1 MSNINQNS
9 RLFDDGDATTY
20 AGMDFNQG
28 FKNLK
33 SNLGDFAD
41 EVKAIGSFIT
51 QDTPAEKAAFI
62 ENNYQ
67 TFTLDQLN
75 EAVDQMNSGI
85 LQYNY
90 RKDDIL
96 RNLQARIANLTSS
109 EIVPGAKT
117 STNASGNSSPDSIV
131 SPTNASTASDFAPII
146 TDSTQYDLSTDKQKK
161 KYEEASNT
169 PDVDEQAFSEFM
181 SGKFKGNQGTRDART
196 ELELKTSFNQLR
208 NDEAERSF
216 DFLKSQEGKM
226 TDEEKRNRVATLTE
240 ELKESIGYDE
250 KLDKNMLLF
259 KFGVDLL
266 NARSNKTK
274 PLPKFLDAVAQALAP
289 TSQYI
294 MQQKAQKQ
302 NDLKEIGLTAFSLVK
317 EEDDAAQRRF
327 EEDPRFASAVM
338 AIDYD
343 DAGNRSGQ
351 TSFFKPIMTPAE
363 ATFYSNFKYPETIG
377 GQPVPKELV
386 GKQMFTI
393 TQTPGATDQ
402 IYTSGLVGKD
412 LKAASKHFETLR
424 FLKQGLENTQ
434 LVLGIGNKYA
444 QQGKSVYGP
453 SYNVRIFS
461 KTLSEILDESSNT
474 FAEFFGQGDKAKAIK
489 EKIAGKSNLDQ
500 QQIILKELGV
510 DMDYNQLVSVA
521 NDQKNAIIDEIYQSG
536 LSNEEKE
543 AEAAKVAQ
551 YYGQFQQ
558 DLRGDPDLDI
568 IKILETTQTFAFARY
583 LQGSNRL
590 LKDVIAQA
598 NSIVRLGGFTN
609 SNEKTMNRYK
619 QFLDYF
625 AREYNEELQFV
636 LNAEE
641 YEQHKIRISS
651 DGLSFEGGWNPLTTD
666 TGSPN
671 SSAQTSNY
679 FTNQKIDKLD
689 GLVDP
694 ELLEQLRN

>member
-1 MSNINQNS
+1 MADVNQNS
-9 RLFDDGDATTY
+9 DLFNFDFSEAIPNLQKNLGEFGEDVKSIGGFLKAVN
-20 AGMDFNQG
+20 DFN
-28 FKNLK
+28 
-33 SNLGDFAD
+33 
-41 EVKAIGSFIT
+41 
-51 QDTPAEKAAFI
+51 PAERANYI
-62 ENNYQ
+62 NDNYQ
-67 TFTLDQLN
+67 TFDLNQLN
-75 EAVDQMNSGI
+75 EAVKEMNSGV
-85 LQYNY
+85 LQYNANH
-90 RKDDIL
+90 DEIV
-96 RNLQARIANLTSS
+96 RNLQARIANLTSNN
-109 EIVPGAKT
+109 IVPGANT
-117 STNASGNSSPDSIV
+117 SNDTVSNNTPDSIV
-131 SPTNASTASDFAPII
+131 SPTLASTASQFGPII
-146 TDSTQYDLSTDKQKK
+146 TDSTKYDLSTEKQKK

-169 PDVDEQAFSEFM
+169 PDVDEEAFNEFI
-181 SGKFKGNQGTRDART
+181 SGKFKGNEGTKDVRT
-196 ELELKTSFNQLR
+196 EVQLKSAFNQLR

-216 DFLKSQEGKM
+216 QFLKSQEGKM
-226 TDEEKRNRVATLTE
+226 TDEEKKNRVASLTE

-289 TSQYI
+289 TSEYI

-377 GQPVPKELV
+377 GQPVPAELV

-412 LKAASKHFETLR
+412 LKALGKHAETLR
-424 FLKQGLENTQ
+424 FLKQGLDNTQ
-434 LVLGIGNKYA
+434 LVLGIGDKYA

-461 KTLSEILDESSNT
+461 KTLSEILDEGSNT

-500 QQIILKELGV
+500 QQIILNELGV

-568 IKILETTQTFAFARY
+568 VKILETTQTFAFARY

-590 LKDVIAQA
+590 LKDVIQQA

-625 AREYNEELQFV
+625 SREYNEELQYV
-636 LNAEE
+636 LNGEE
-641 YEQHKIRISS
+641 YEQHKIRIAP
-651 DGLSFEGGWNPLTTD
+651 DGLSFTGGWNPLTTD
-666 TGSPN
+666 TGSPT
-671 SSAQTSNY
+671 SSSQTSNY
-679 FTNQKIDKLD
+679 FNNQKIDRLE
-689 GLVDP
+689 GLVPP
-694 ELLEQLRN
+694 ELLDQLR

>member
-1 MSNINQNS
+1 MADVNKNS
-9 RLFDDGDATTY
+9 DLFQF
-20 AGMDFNQG
+20 DFSEAIPNLQKNFSEFGEDVKSIGG
-28 FKNLK
+28 FLK
-33 SNLGDFAD
+33 AVNEFN
-41 EVKAIGSFIT
+41 
-51 QDTPAEKAAFI
+51 PAEKANYI
-62 ENNYQ
+62 NDNYQ
-67 TFTLDQLN
+67 TFDLNQLN
-75 EAVDQMNSGI
+75 EAVKEMNSGI
-85 LQYNY
+85 LQYNANH
-90 RKDDIL
+90 DEIV
-96 RNLQARIANLTSS
+96 RNLQGRIANLTSNN
-109 EIVPGAKT
+109 IVPGANT
-117 STNASGNSSPDSIV
+117 SNDTVSNNTPDSIV
-131 SPTNASTASDFAPII
+131 SPTLASTASQFGPII
-146 TDSTQYDLSTDKQKK
+146 TDSTKYDLSTEKQKK
-161 KYEEASNT
+161 KYEEVSNT
-169 PDVDEQAFSEFM
+169 PDVDEEAFNEFM
-181 SGKFKGNQGTRDART
+181 SGKFKGNQGTKNVRT
-196 ELELKTSFNQLR
+196 ELELKNSFNQLR

-216 DFLKSQEGKM
+216 EFLKGQEGKM
-226 TDEEKRNRVATLTE
+226 TDEEKKNRVASLTE

-266 NARSNKTK
+266 NAKSNRTK

-343 DAGNRSGQ
+343 DDGVRSGK

-377 GQPVPKELV
+377 GEPVPAELV

-424 FLKQGLENTQ
+424 FLKQGLDNTQ
-434 LVLGIGNKYA
+434 LVLNIGDKYE
-444 QQGKSVYGP
+444 QQGQAVYGP

-461 KTLSEILDESSNT
+461 KTLSEILDEGSNT
-474 FAEFFGQGDKAKAIK
+474 FAQFFGQGERAKALK
-489 EKIAGKSNLDQ
+489 EKIAGKDNLSQ
-500 QQIILKELGV
+500 QQIILNELGV
-510 DMDYNQLVSVA
+510 DADINTLIARA
-521 NDQKNAIIDEIYQSG
+521 NEAKNGVIDDIDNSG
-536 LSNEEKE
+536 MSPDEKA
-543 AEAAKVAQ
+543 AEKAKVAQ
-551 YYGQFQQ
+551 FYGQFQQ

-590 LKDVIAQA
+590 LKDVIQQA

-625 AREYNEELQFV
+625 AREYNEELQYV
-636 LNAEE
+636 LNREE
-641 YEQHKIRISS
+641 YELHKIKISG
-651 DGLSFEGGWNPLTTD
+651 DGLSFEGGWNPHQTD
-666 TGSPN
+666 TGSPT
-671 SSAQTSNY
+671 SSSQASGYYN
-679 FTNQKIDKLD
+679 NQKIDRLE
-689 GLVDP
+689 GLVPP
-694 ELLEQLRN
+694 ELLNQLRN

>member
-1 MSNINQNS
+1 MADVNQNS
-9 RLFDDGDATTY
+9 DLFNF
-20 AGMDFNQG
+20 DFSEAIPNLQ
-28 FKNLK
+28 KNLGEFGEDVK
-33 SNLGDFAD
+33 SIGGFL
-41 EVKAIGSFIT
+41 KAVNEFN
-51 QDTPAEKAAFI
+51 PAEKANYI
-62 ENNYQ
+62 NDNYQ
-67 TFTLDQLN
+67 TFDINQLN
-75 EAVDQMNSGI
+75 EAVKEMNSGV
-85 LQYNY
+85 LQYNANH
-90 RKDDIL
+90 DEIV
-96 RNLQARIANLTSS
+96 RNLQARIANLTSNN
-109 EIVPGAKT
+109 IVPGANT
-117 STNASGNSSPDSIV
+117 SNDTVSNNTPDSIV
-131 SPTNASTASDFAPII
+131 SPTLASTASQFGPII
-146 TDSTQYDLSTDKQKK
+146 TDSTKYDLSTEKQKK

-169 PDVDEQAFSEFM
+169 PDVDEEAFNEFI
-181 SGKFKGNQGTRDART
+181 SGKFKGNEGTKDVRT
-196 ELELKTSFNQLR
+196 EVQLKSAFNQLR

-216 DFLKSQEGKM
+216 QFLKSQEGKM
-226 TDEEKRNRVATLTE
+226 TDEEKKNRVASLTE

-289 TSQYI
+289 TSEYI

-377 GQPVPKELV
+377 GQPVPAELV

-412 LKAASKHFETLR
+412 LKALGKHAETLR
-424 FLKQGLENTQ
+424 FLKQGLDNTQ
-434 LVLGIGNKYA
+434 LVLGIGDKYA

-461 KTLSEILDESSNT
+461 KTLSEILDEGSNT

-500 QQIILKELGV
+500 QQIILNELGV

-568 IKILETTQTFAFARY
+568 VKILETTQTFAFARY

-590 LKDVIAQA
+590 LKDVIQQA

-625 AREYNEELQFV
+625 SREYNEELQYV
-636 LNAEE
+636 LNGEE
-641 YEQHKIRISS
+641 YEQHKIRIAP
-651 DGLSFEGGWNPLTTD
+651 DGLSFTGGWNPLTTD
-666 TGSPN
+666 TGSPT
-671 SSAQTSNY
+671 SSSQTSNY
-679 FTNQKIDKLD
+679 FNNQKIDKLE
-689 GLVDP
+689 GLVPP
-694 ELLEQLRN
+694 ELLDQLR

>member
-1 MSNINQNS
+1 MAEVNQNS
-9 RLFDDGDATTY
+9 DLFNF
-20 AGMDFNQG
+20 DFSEAIPNLQ
-28 FKNLK
+28 KNLGEFGEDVK
-33 SNLGDFAD
+33 SIGGFL
-41 EVKAIGSFIT
+41 KAVNEFN
-51 QDTPAEKAAFI
+51 PAEKANYI
-62 ENNYQ
+62 NDNYQ
-67 TFTLDQLN
+67 TFDVNQLN
-75 EAVDQMNSGI
+75 EALKEMNSGI
-85 LQYNY
+85 LQYNANH
-90 RKDDIL
+90 DEIV
-96 RNLQARIANLTSS
+96 RNLQGRIANLTSNN
-109 EIVPGAKT
+109 IVPGANT
-117 STNASGNSSPDSIV
+117 SNDTVSNNTPDSIV
-131 SPTNASTASDFAPII
+131 SPTLASTASQFGPII
-146 TDSTQYDLSTDKQKK
+146 TDSTKYDLSTEKQKR
-161 KYEEASNT
+161 KYEEIANT
-169 PDVDEQAFSEFM
+169 PDVDEEAFNEFM

-196 ELELKTSFNQLR
+196 ELELKNSFNQLR

-216 DFLKSQEGKM
+216 QFLKGQEGKM
-226 TDEEKRNRVATLTE
+226 TDEEKKNRVASLTE

-266 NARSNKTK
+266 NARSNRTK

-302 NDLKEIGLTAFSLVK
+302 SDLKEIGLTAFSLVK

-343 DAGNRSGQ
+343 DEGNRSGQ

-377 GQPVPKELV
+377 GQPVPAELV

-424 FLKQGLENTQ
+424 FLKQGLDNTQ
-434 LVLGIGNKYA
+434 LVLNIGDKYE
-444 QQGKSVYGP
+444 QQGQAVYGP

-461 KTLSEILDESSNT
+461 KTLSEILDEGSNT
-474 FAEFFGQGDKAKAIK
+474 FAQFFGQGERAKAIK
-489 EKIAGKSNLDQ
+489 EKIAGKDNLSQ
-500 QQIILKELGV
+500 QQIILNELGV
-510 DMDYNQLVSVA
+510 DADINTLIAKA
-521 NDQKNAIIDEIYQSG
+521 NEAKNGVIDDIDNSG
-536 LSNEEKE
+536 MSPDEKA
-543 AEAAKVAQ
+543 AEKAKVAQ
-551 YYGQFQQ
+551 FYGQFQQ

-590 LKDVIAQA
+590 LKDVIQQA

-625 AREYNEELQFV
+625 AREYNEELQYV
-636 LNAEE
+636 LNREE
-641 YEQHKIRISS
+641 YEQHKIKIAD
-651 DGLSFEGGWNPLTTD
+651 DGLSFEGGWNPHQTD
-666 TGSPN
+666 TGSPT
-671 SSAQTSNY
+671 SSSQASSYYN
-679 FTNQKIDKLD
+679 NQKIDRLE
-689 GLVDP
+689 GLVPP
-694 ELLEQLRN
+694 ELLNQLRN

>member
-1 MSNINQNS
+1 MADVNQNS
-9 RLFDDGDATTY
+9 DLFNFDFSEAIPNLKKNLGEFGEDVKSIGGFLKAVN
-20 AGMDFNQG
+20 DFN
-28 FKNLK
+28 
-33 SNLGDFAD
+33 
-41 EVKAIGSFIT
+41 
-51 QDTPAEKAAFI
+51 PAERANYI
-62 ENNYQ
+62 NDNYQ
-67 TFTLDQLN
+67 TFDINQLN
-75 EAVDQMNSGI
+75 EAVKEMNSGV
-85 LQYNY
+85 LQYNANH
-90 RKDDIL
+90 DEIV
-96 RNLQARIANLTSS
+96 RNLQARIANLTSNN
-109 EIVPGAKT
+109 IVPGANT
-117 STNASGNSSPDSIV
+117 SNDTVSNNTPDSIV
-131 SPTNASTASDFAPII
+131 SPTLASTASQFGPII
-146 TDSTQYDLSTDKQKK
+146 TDSTKYDLSTEKQKK

-169 PDVDEQAFSEFM
+169 PDVDEEAFNEFI
-181 SGKFKGNQGTRDART
+181 SGKFKGNEGTKDVRT
-196 ELELKTSFNQLR
+196 EVQLKSAFNQLR

-216 DFLKSQEGKM
+216 QFLKSQEGKM
-226 TDEEKRNRVATLTE
+226 TDEEKKNRVASLTE

-289 TSQYI
+289 TSEYI

-377 GQPVPKELV
+377 GQPVPAELV

-412 LKAASKHFETLR
+412 LKALGKHAETLR
-424 FLKQGLENTQ
+424 FLKQGLDNTQ
-434 LVLGIGNKYA
+434 LVLGIGDKYA

-461 KTLSEILDESSNT
+461 KTLSEILDEGSNT

-500 QQIILKELGV
+500 QQIILNELGV

-568 IKILETTQTFAFARY
+568 VKILETTQTFAFARY

-590 LKDVIAQA
+590 LKDVIQQA

-625 AREYNEELQFV
+625 SREYNEELQYV
-636 LNAEE
+636 LNGEE
-641 YEQHKIRISS
+641 YEQHKIRIAP
-651 DGLSFEGGWNPLTTD
+651 DGLSFTGGWNPLTTD
-666 TGSPN
+666 TGSPT
-671 SSAQTSNY
+671 SSSQTSNY
-679 FTNQKIDKLD
+679 FNNQKIDKLE
-689 GLVDP
+689 GLVPP
-694 ELLEQLRN
+694 ELLDQLR

>member
-1 MSNINQNS
+1 MADVNKNS
-9 RLFDDGDATTY
+9 DLFQL
-20 AGMDFNQG
+20 DFSEAIPNLQKSFSEFGEDVQSVGG
-28 FKNLK
+28 FLK
-33 SNLGDFAD
+33 SLNEFN
-41 EVKAIGSFIT
+41 
-51 QDTPAEKAAFI
+51 PREKANYI
-62 ENNYQ
+62 NDNYQ
-67 TFTLDQLN
+67 TFDLNQLN
-75 EAVDQMNSGI
+75 EAVKEMNSGI
-85 LQYNY
+85 LQYNFNH
-90 RKDDIL
+90 DEIV
-96 RNLQARIANLTSS
+96 RNLQARIANLTSNN
-109 EIVPGAKT
+109 IVPGANT
-117 STNASGNSSPDSIV
+117 SNDTVSNNSPDSIV
-131 SPTNASTASDFAPII
+131 SPTLASTANQFAPII
-146 TDSTQYDLSTDKQKK
+146 TDSTQYDLSTDKQQK
-161 KYEEASNT
+161 KYEEVSNT
-169 PDVDEQAFSEFM
+169 PDVDEKAFNEFI
-181 SGKFKGNQGTRDART
+181 SGKFKGNEGTKNVRT
-196 ELELKTSFNQLR
+196 EVQLKSAFNQLR

-216 DFLKSQEGKM
+216 EFLKGQEGKM
-226 TDEEKRNRVATLTE
+226 TDEEKKNRVASLTE

-266 NARSNKTK
+266 NARSNRTK

-317 EEDDAAQRRF
+317 EEDDAAQKRF

-377 GQPVPKELV
+377 GQSVPAELV
-386 GKQMFTI
+386 GKLMFTI

-412 LKAASKHFETLR
+412 LKALGKHAETLR
-424 FLKQGLENTQ
+424 FLKQGLDNTQ
-434 LVLGIGNKYA
+434 LVLGIGDKYE

-461 KTLSEILDESSNT
+461 KTFSEILDEGSNT

-500 QQIILKELGV
+500 QQIILNELGV

-521 NDQKNAIIDEIYQSG
+521 NDQKNAIIQEIYQSG

-543 AEAAKVAQ
+543 SEASKVAQ

-558 DLRGDPDLDI
+558 DLKGDPDLDI

-590 LKDVIAQA
+590 LKDVIQQA

-625 AREYNEELQFV
+625 TREYNEELQYV
-636 LNAEE
+636 LDGQE
-641 YEQHKIRISS
+641 YEQHRIRIAP
-651 DGLSFEGGWNPLTTD
+651 DGLSFTGGWNPLKTD
-666 TGSPN
+666 TGSAS

-679 FTNQKIDKLD
+679 FNNQKIDKLD
-689 GLVDP
+689 GFVDP

>member
-1 MSNINQNS
+1 MADVNQNS
-9 RLFDDGDATTY
+9 DLFNFDFSEAIPNLQKNLGEFGEDVKSIGGFLKAVN
-20 AGMDFNQG
+20 DFN
-28 FKNLK
+28 
-33 SNLGDFAD
+33 
-41 EVKAIGSFIT
+41 
-51 QDTPAEKAAFI
+51 PAERANYI
-62 ENNYQ
+62 NDNYQ
-67 TFTLDQLN
+67 TFDINQLN
-75 EAVDQMNSGI
+75 EAVKEMNSGV
-85 LQYNY
+85 LQYNANH
-90 RKDDIL
+90 DEIV
-96 RNLQARIANLTSS
+96 RNLQARIANLTSNN
-109 EIVPGAKT
+109 IVPGANT
-117 STNASGNSSPDSIV
+117 SNDTVSNNTPDSIV
-131 SPTNASTASDFAPII
+131 SPTLASTASQFGPII
-146 TDSTQYDLSTDKQKK
+146 TDSTKYDLSTEKQKK

-169 PDVDEQAFSEFM
+169 PDVDEEAFNEFI
-181 SGKFKGNQGTRDART
+181 SGKFKGNEGTKDVRT
-196 ELELKTSFNQLR
+196 EVQLKSAFNQLR

-216 DFLKSQEGKM
+216 QFLKSQEGKM
-226 TDEEKRNRVATLTE
+226 TDEEKKNRVASLTE

-289 TSQYI
+289 TSEYI

-377 GQPVPKELV
+377 GQPVPAELV

-412 LKAASKHFETLR
+412 LKALGKHAETLR
-424 FLKQGLENTQ
+424 FLKQGLDNTQ
-434 LVLGIGNKYA
+434 LVLGIGDKYA

-461 KTLSEILDESSNT
+461 KTLSEILDEGSNT

-500 QQIILKELGV
+500 QQIILNELGV

-568 IKILETTQTFAFARY
+568 VKILETTQTFAFARY

-590 LKDVIAQA
+590 LKDVIQQA

-625 AREYNEELQFV
+625 SREYNEELQYV
-636 LNAEE
+636 LNGEE
-641 YEQHKIRISS
+641 YEQHKIRIAP
-651 DGLSFEGGWNPLTTD
+651 DGLSFTGGWNPLTTD
-666 TGSPN
+666 TGSPT
-671 SSAQTSNY
+671 SSSQTSNY
-679 FTNQKIDKLD
+679 FNNQKIDRLE
-689 GLVDP
+689 GLVPP
-694 ELLEQLRN
+694 ELLDQLR

>member
-1 MSNINQNS
+1 MADVNQNS
-9 RLFDDGDATTY
+9 DLFNFDFSEAIPNLQKNLGEFGEDVKSIGGFLKAVN
-20 AGMDFNQG
+20 DFN
-28 FKNLK
+28 
-33 SNLGDFAD
+33 
-41 EVKAIGSFIT
+41 
-51 QDTPAEKAAFI
+51 PAERANYI
-62 ENNYQ
+62 NDNYQ
-67 TFTLDQLN
+67 TFDLNQLN
-75 EAVDQMNSGI
+75 EAVKEMNSGV
-85 LQYNY
+85 LQINSNHDEIV
-90 RKDDIL
+90 RK
-96 RNLQARIANLTSS
+96 LQARIANLTSNN
-109 EIVPGAKT
+109 IVPGANT
-117 STNASGNSSPDSIV
+117 SNDTVSNNTPDSIV
-131 SPTNASTASDFAPII
+131 SPTLASTASQFGPII
-146 TDSTQYDLSTDKQKK
+146 TDSTKYDLSTEKQKK

-169 PDVDEQAFSEFM
+169 PDVDEEAFNEFI
-181 SGKFKGNQGTRDART
+181 SGKFKGNEGTKDVRT
-196 ELELKTSFNQLR
+196 ELELKNSFNQLR

-216 DFLKSQEGKM
+216 QFLKSQEGKM
-226 TDEEKRNRVATLTE
+226 TDEEKKNRVASLTE

-289 TSQYI
+289 TSEYI

-377 GQPVPKELV
+377 GQPVPAELV

-412 LKAASKHFETLR
+412 LKALGKHAETLR
-424 FLKQGLENTQ
+424 FLKQGLDNTQ
-434 LVLGIGNKYA
+434 LVLGIGDKYA

-461 KTLSEILDESSNT
+461 KTLSEILDEGSNT
-474 FAEFFGQGDKAKAIK
+474 FAQFFGQGERAKAIK
-489 EKIAGKSNLDQ
+489 EKIAGKDNLSQ
-500 QQIILKELGV
+500 QQIILNELGV
-510 DMDYNQLVSVA
+510 DADINTLIARA
-521 NDQKNAIIDEIYQSG
+521 NEAKNGVIDDIDNSG
-536 LSNEEKE
+536 MSPDEKA
-543 AEAAKVAQ
+543 AEKAKVAQ
-551 YYGQFQQ
+551 FYGQFQQ

-590 LKDVIAQA
+590 LKDVIQQA

-625 AREYNEELQFV
+625 AREYNEELQYV
-636 LNAEE
+636 LNREE
-641 YEQHKIRISS
+641 YEQHKIRIAG
-651 DGLSFEGGWNPLTTD
+651 DGLSFEGGWNPHQTD
-666 TGSPN
+666 TGSPT
-671 SSAQTSNY
+671 SSSQASSYYN
-679 FTNQKIDKLD
+679 NQKIDRLE
-689 GLVDP
+689 GLVPP
-694 ELLEQLRN
+694 ELLNQLRN

>member
-1 MSNINQNS
+1 MADVNKNS
-9 RLFDDGDATTY
+9 DLFQL
-20 AGMDFNQG
+20 DFSEAIPNLQKSFSEFGEDVQSVGG
-28 FKNLK
+28 FLK
-33 SNLGDFAD
+33 SLNEFN
-41 EVKAIGSFIT
+41 
-51 QDTPAEKAAFI
+51 PREKANYI
-62 ENNYQ
+62 NDNYQ
-67 TFTLDQLN
+67 TFDLNQLN
-75 EAVDQMNSGI
+75 EAVKEMNSGI
-85 LQYNY
+85 LQYNFNH
-90 RKDDIL
+90 DEIV
-96 RNLQARIANLTSS
+96 RNLQARIANLTSNN
-109 EIVPGAKT
+109 IVPGANT
-117 STNASGNSSPDSIV
+117 SNDTVSNNTPDSVV
-131 SPTNASTASDFAPII
+131 SPTLASTASQFAPII
-146 TDSTQYDLSTDKQKK
+146 TDSTQYDLSTEKQKK
-161 KYEEASNT
+161 KYEEVSNT
-169 PDVDEQAFSEFM
+169 PDVDEEAFNEFI
-181 SGKFKGNQGTRDART
+181 SGKFKGNQGTKDVRT
-196 ELELKTSFNQLR
+196 EVQLKSAFNQLR

-216 DFLKSQEGKM
+216 EFLKGQEGKM
-226 TDEEKRNRVATLTE
+226 TDEEKKNRVASLTE

-266 NARSNKTK
+266 NARSNRTK

-317 EEDDAAQRRF
+317 EEDDAAQKRF

-363 ATFYSNFKYPETIG
+363 ATFFSNFKYPETIG
-377 GQPVPKELV
+377 GQSVPAELV

-412 LKAASKHFETLR
+412 LKALQKHTETLR
-424 FLKQGLENTQ
+424 FLKQGLDNTS
-434 LVLGIGNKYA
+434 LVLGIGDKYE

-461 KTLSEILDESSNT
+461 KTFSEILDEGSNT

-500 QQIILKELGV
+500 QQIILNELGV

-521 NDQKNAIIDEIYQSG
+521 NDQKNAIIQEIYQSG

-543 AEAAKVAQ
+543 SEASKVAQ

-558 DLRGDPDLDI
+558 DLKGDPDLDI

-590 LKDVIAQA
+590 LKDVIQQA

-625 AREYNEELQFV
+625 TREYNEELQYV
-636 LNAEE
+636 LDGQE
-641 YEQHKIRISS
+641 YEQHRIRIAP
-651 DGLSFEGGWNPLTTD
+651 DGLSFTGGWNPLKTD
-666 TGSPN
+666 TGSAS

-679 FTNQKIDKLD
+679 FNNQKIDKLD
-689 GLVDP
+689 GFVDP

>member
-1 MSNINQNS
+1 MADVNQNS
-9 RLFDDGDATTY
+9 DLFNFDFSEAIPNLQKNLGEFGEDVKSIGGFLKAVN
-20 AGMDFNQG
+20 DFN
-28 FKNLK
+28 
-33 SNLGDFAD
+33 
-41 EVKAIGSFIT
+41 
-51 QDTPAEKAAFI
+51 PAERANYI
-62 ENNYQ
+62 NDNYQ
-67 TFTLDQLN
+67 TFDINQLN
-75 EAVDQMNSGI
+75 EAVKEMNSGV
-85 LQYNY
+85 LQYNANH
-90 RKDDIL
+90 DEIV
-96 RNLQARIANLTSS
+96 RNLQARIANLTSNN
-109 EIVPGAKT
+109 IVPGANT
-117 STNASGNSSPDSIV
+117 SSDTVSNNTPDSIV
-131 SPTNASTASDFAPII
+131 SPTLASTASQFGPII
-146 TDSTQYDLSTDKQKK
+146 TDSTKYDLSTEKQKK

-169 PDVDEQAFSEFM
+169 PDVDEEAFNEFI
-181 SGKFKGNQGTRDART
+181 SGKFKGNEGTKDVRT
-196 ELELKTSFNQLR
+196 EVQLKSAFNQLR

-216 DFLKSQEGKM
+216 QFLKSQEGKM
-226 TDEEKRNRVATLTE
+226 TDEEKKNRVASLTE

-289 TSQYI
+289 TSEYI

-377 GQPVPKELV
+377 GQPVPAELV

-412 LKAASKHFETLR
+412 LKALGKHAETLR
-424 FLKQGLENTQ
+424 FLKQGLDNTQ
-434 LVLGIGNKYA
+434 LVLGIGDKYA

-461 KTLSEILDESSNT
+461 KTLSEILDEGSNT

-500 QQIILKELGV
+500 QQIILNELGV

-568 IKILETTQTFAFARY
+568 VKILETTQTFAFARY

-590 LKDVIAQA
+590 LKDVIQQA

-625 AREYNEELQFV
+625 SREYNEELQYV
-636 LNAEE
+636 LNGEE
-641 YEQHKIRISS
+641 YEQHKIRIAP
-651 DGLSFEGGWNPLTTD
+651 DGLSFTGGWNPLTTD
-666 TGSPN
+666 TGSPT
-671 SSAQTSNY
+671 SSSQTSNY
-679 FTNQKIDKLD
+679 FNNQKIDRLE
-689 GLVDP
+689 GLVPP
-694 ELLEQLRN
+694 ELLDQLR

>member
-1 MSNINQNS
+1 MAEVNQNS
-9 RLFDDGDATTY
+9 DLFNF
-20 AGMDFNQG
+20 DFSEAIPNLQ
-28 FKNLK
+28 KNLGEFGEDVK
-33 SNLGDFAD
+33 SIGGFL
-41 EVKAIGSFIT
+41 KAVNEFN
-51 QDTPAEKAAFI
+51 PAEKANYI
-62 ENNYQ
+62 NDNYQ
-67 TFTLDQLN
+67 TFDLNQLN
-75 EAVDQMNSGI
+75 EAVKEMNSGV
-85 LQYNY
+85 LQYNANH
-90 RKDDIL
+90 DEIV
-96 RNLQARIANLTSS
+96 RNLQGRIANLTSNN
-109 EIVPGAKT
+109 IVPGANT
-117 STNASGNSSPDSIV
+117 SNDTVSNNTPDSVV
-131 SPTNASTASDFAPII
+131 SPTLASTANQFAPII
-146 TDSTQYDLSTDKQKK
+146 TDSTQYDLSTEKQKK

-169 PDVDEQAFSEFM
+169 PDVDEEAFNEFI
-181 SGKFKGNQGTRDART
+181 SGKFKGNEGTKDVRT
-196 ELELKTSFNQLR
+196 EVQLKSAFNQLR

-216 DFLKSQEGKM
+216 QFLKSQEGKM
-226 TDEEKRNRVATLTE
+226 TDEEKKNRVASLTE

-289 TSQYI
+289 TSEYI

-377 GQPVPKELV
+377 GQPVPAELV

-412 LKAASKHFETLR
+412 LKALGKHAETLR
-424 FLKQGLENTQ
+424 FLKQGLDNTQ
-434 LVLGIGNKYA
+434 LVLGIGDKYA

-461 KTLSEILDESSNT
+461 KTLSEILDEGSNT

-500 QQIILKELGV
+500 QQIILNELGV

-590 LKDVIAQA
+590 LKDVIQQA

-625 AREYNEELQFV
+625 SREYNEELQYV
-636 LNAEE
+636 LNGEE
-641 YEQHKIRISS
+641 YERHKIRLV
-651 DGLSFEGGWNPLTTD
+651 DGGLRFEGGWNPLTTD
-666 TGSPN
+666 TGSPT
-671 SSAQTSNY
+671 SSSQTSNY
-679 FTNQKIDKLD
+679 FNNQKIDKLE
-689 GLVDP
+689 GLVPP
-694 ELLEQLRN
+694 ELLDQLR

>member
-1 MSNINQNS
+1 MNDVNQNS
-9 RLFDDGDATTY
+9 DLFNFDFSN
-20 AGMDFNQG
+20 AGSTFS
-28 FKNLK
+28 KNLNEFTDNV
-33 SNLGDFAD
+33 S
-41 EVKAIGSFIT
+41 AIGSFLT
-51 QDTPAEKAAFI
+51 QDTPAEKADFI
-62 ENNYQ
+62 KNNYQ
-67 TFTLDQLN
+67 PFTLDQLN
-75 EAVDQMNSGI
+75 DAVKQMNTGVLSFNANHDEI
-85 LQYNY
+85 V
-90 RKDDIL
+90 
-96 RNLQARIANLTSS
+96 RNLQGRIANLTSNN
-109 EIVPGAKT
+109 IVPGANISNDT
-117 STNASGNSSPDSIV
+117 VSNNSPDSIV
-131 SPTNASTASDFAPII
+131 NPTLASTASQFAPII
-146 TDSTQYDLSTDKQKK
+146 TDSTQYDLSTDKQKN

-169 PDVDEQAFSEFM
+169 PDVDEKAFNEFI
-181 SGKFKGNQGTRDART
+181 SGKFKGNEGTQGART
-196 ELELKTSFNQLR
+196 EVQLKSAFNQLR

-216 DFLKSQEGKM
+216 EFLKGQEGKM
-226 TDEEKRNRVATLTE
+226 TDEEKKNRVASLTE

-266 NARSNKTK
+266 NARSNRTK

-294 MQQKAQKQ
+294 MEQKAQKQ

-317 EEDDAAQRRF
+317 EEDDAAQKRF

-377 GQPVPKELV
+377 GQPVPAELV

-412 LKAASKHFETLR
+412 LKALQKHTETLR
-424 FLKQGLENTQ
+424 FLKQGLDNTS
-434 LVLGIGNKYA
+434 LVLGIGDKYE

-461 KTLSEILDESSNT
+461 KTLSEILDEGSNT

-500 QQIILKELGV
+500 QQIILNELGV

-521 NDQKNAIIDEIYQSG
+521 NDQKNAIIQEIYSSG

-543 AEAAKVAQ
+543 SEASKVAQ

-558 DLRGDPDLDI
+558 DLKGDPDLDI

-590 LKDVIAQA
+590 LKDVIQQA

-625 AREYNEELQFV
+625 TREYNEELQYV
-636 LNAEE
+636 LDGQE
-641 YEQHKIRISS
+641 YEQHKIRIAP
-651 DGLSFEGGWNPLTTD
+651 DGLSFTGGWNPLTTD
-666 TGSPN
+666 TGSAS

-679 FTNQKIDKLD
+679 FNNEKIDKLD
-689 GLVDP
+689 GFVDP

>member
-1 MSNINQNS
+1 MADVNQNS
-9 RLFDDGDATTY
+9 DLFNFDFSEAIPNLKKNLGEFGEDVKSIGGFLKAVN
-20 AGMDFNQG
+20 DFN
-28 FKNLK
+28 
-33 SNLGDFAD
+33 
-41 EVKAIGSFIT
+41 
-51 QDTPAEKAAFI
+51 PAERANYI
-62 ENNYQ
+62 NDNYQ
-67 TFTLDQLN
+67 TFDINQLN
-75 EAVDQMNSGI
+75 EAVKEMNSGV
-85 LQYNY
+85 LQYNANH
-90 RKDDIL
+90 DEIV
-96 RNLQARIANLTSS
+96 RNLQARIANLTSNN
-109 EIVPGAKT
+109 IVPGANT
-117 STNASGNSSPDSIV
+117 SSDTVSNNTPDSIV
-131 SPTNASTASDFAPII
+131 SPTLASTASQFGPII
-146 TDSTQYDLSTDKQKK
+146 TDSTKYDLSTEKQKK

-169 PDVDEQAFSEFM
+169 PDVDEEAFNEFI
-181 SGKFKGNQGTRDART
+181 SGKFKGNEGTKDVRT
-196 ELELKTSFNQLR
+196 EVQLKSAFNQLR

-216 DFLKSQEGKM
+216 QFLKSQEGKM
-226 TDEEKRNRVATLTE
+226 TDEEKKNRVASLTE

-289 TSQYI
+289 TSEYI

-377 GQPVPKELV
+377 GQPVPAELV

-412 LKAASKHFETLR
+412 LKALGKHAETLR
-424 FLKQGLENTQ
+424 FLKQGLDNTQ
-434 LVLGIGNKYA
+434 LVLGIGDKYA

-461 KTLSEILDESSNT
+461 KTLSEILDEGSNT

-500 QQIILKELGV
+500 QQIILNELGV

-568 IKILETTQTFAFARY
+568 VKILETTQTFAFARY

-590 LKDVIAQA
+590 LKDVIQQA

-625 AREYNEELQFV
+625 SREYNEELQYV
-636 LNAEE
+636 LNGEE
-641 YEQHKIRISS
+641 YEQHKIRIAP
-651 DGLSFEGGWNPLTTD
+651 DGLSFTGGWNPLTTD
-666 TGSPN
+666 TGSPT
-671 SSAQTSNY
+671 SSSQTSNY
-679 FTNQKIDKLD
+679 FNNQKIDRLE
-689 GLVDP
+689 GLVPP
-694 ELLEQLRN
+694 ELLDQLR

>member
-1 MSNINQNS
+1 MADVNQNS
-9 RLFDDGDATTY
+9 DLFNFDFSEAIPNLQKNLGEFGEDVKSIGGFLKAVN
-20 AGMDFNQG
+20 DFN
-28 FKNLK
+28 
-33 SNLGDFAD
+33 
-41 EVKAIGSFIT
+41 
-51 QDTPAEKAAFI
+51 PAERANYI
-62 ENNYQ
+62 NDNYQ
-67 TFTLDQLN
+67 TFDINQLN
-75 EAVDQMNSGI
+75 EAVKEMNSGV
-85 LQYNY
+85 LQYNANH
-90 RKDDIL
+90 DEIV
-96 RNLQARIANLTSS
+96 RNLQARIANLTSNN
-109 EIVPGAKT
+109 IVPGANT
-117 STNASGNSSPDSIV
+117 SNDTVSNNTPDSIV
-131 SPTNASTASDFAPII
+131 SPTLASTASQFGPII
-146 TDSTQYDLSTDKQKK
+146 TDSTKYDLSTEKQKK

-169 PDVDEQAFSEFM
+169 PDVDEEAFNEFI
-181 SGKFKGNQGTRDART
+181 SGKFKGNEGTKDVRT
-196 ELELKTSFNQLR
+196 EVQLKSAFNQLR

-216 DFLKSQEGKM
+216 QFLKSQEGKM
-226 TDEEKRNRVATLTE
+226 TDEEKKNRVASLTE

-289 TSQYI
+289 TSEYI

-377 GQPVPKELV
+377 GQPVPAELV

-412 LKAASKHFETLR
+412 LKALGKHAETLR
-424 FLKQGLENTQ
+424 FLKQGLDNTQ
-434 LVLGIGNKYA
+434 LVLGIGDKYA

-461 KTLSEILDESSNT
+461 KTLSEILDEGSNT

-500 QQIILKELGV
+500 QQIILNELGV

-568 IKILETTQTFAFARY
+568 VKILETTQTFAFARY

-590 LKDVIAQA
+590 LKDVIQQA

-625 AREYNEELQFV
+625 SREYNEELQYV
-636 LNAEE
+636 LNGEE
-641 YEQHKIRISS
+641 YEQHKIRIAP
-651 DGLSFEGGWNPLTTD
+651 DGLSFTGGWNPLTTD
-666 TGSPN
+666 TGSPT
-671 SSAQTSNY
+671 SSSQTSNY
-679 FTNQKIDKLD
+679 FNNQKIDKLE
-689 GLVDP
+689 GLVPP
-694 ELLEQLRN
+694 ELLDQLR

>member
-1 MSNINQNS
+1 MADVNQNS
-9 RLFDDGDATTY
+9 DLFNFDFSN
-20 AGMDFNQG
+20 AGSTFS
-28 FKNLK
+28 KNL
-33 SNLGDFAD
+33 GEFAD
-41 EVKAIGSFIT
+41 DVSAIGSFFT
-51 QDTPAEKAAFI
+51 QDTPAQKADFI
-62 ENNYQ
+62 KNNYQ
-67 TFTLDQLN
+67 TFTLNQLN
-75 EAVDQMNSGI
+75 DAVKQMNTGVLSLNANHDEI
-85 LQYNY
+85 V
-90 RKDDIL
+90 
-96 RNLQARIANLTSS
+96 RNLQGRIANLTSS
-109 EIVPGAKT
+109 NIVPGANT
-117 STNASGNSSPDSIV
+117 SNDTVSNNTPDSIV
-131 SPTNASTASDFAPII
+131 SPTLASTADQFSPII

-169 PDVDEQAFSEFM
+169 PDVDEKAFNEFM
-181 SGKFKGNQGTRDART
+181 SGKFKGNEGTQGART
-196 ELELKTSFNQLR
+196 EVQLKSAFNQLR

-216 DFLKSQEGKM
+216 SFLKSQEGKM
-226 TDEEKRNRVATLTE
+226 TDEEKKNRVASLTE

-266 NARSNKTK
+266 NARSNRTK

-317 EEDDAAQRRF
+317 EEDDAAQKRF

-377 GQPVPKELV
+377 GQAVPSELV

-412 LKAASKHFETLR
+412 LKALQKHTETLR
-424 FLKQGLENTQ
+424 FLKQGLDNTS
-434 LVLGIGNKYA
+434 LVLGIGDKYE

-461 KTLSEILDESSNT
+461 KTLSEILDEGSNT

-500 QQIILKELGV
+500 QQIILNELGV

-521 NDQKNAIIDEIYQSG
+521 NDQKNAIIQEIYSSG

-543 AEAAKVAQ
+543 SEASKVAQ

-558 DLRGDPDLDI
+558 DLKGDPDLDI

-590 LKDVIAQA
+590 LKDVIQQA

-625 AREYNEELQFV
+625 TREYNEELQYV
-636 LNAEE
+636 LDGQE
-641 YEQHKIRISS
+641 YEQHKIRIAA
-651 DGLSFEGGWNPLTTD
+651 DGLSFTGGWNPLTTD
-666 TGSPN
+666 TGSAS

-679 FTNQKIDKLD
+679 FNNEKIDKLD
-689 GLVDP
+689 GFVDP

>member
-1 MSNINQNS
+1 MADVNQNS
-9 RLFDDGDATTY
+9 DLFNFDFSN
-20 AGMDFNQG
+20 AGSTFS
-28 FKNLK
+28 KNL
-33 SNLGDFAD
+33 GEFAD
-41 EVKAIGSFIT
+41 DVSAIGSFFT
-51 QDTPAEKAAFI
+51 QDTPAQKADFI
-62 ENNYQ
+62 KNNYQ
-67 TFTLDQLN
+67 TFTLNQLN
-75 EAVDQMNSGI
+75 DAVKQMNTGVLSLNANHDEI
-85 LQYNY
+85 V
-90 RKDDIL
+90 
-96 RNLQARIANLTSS
+96 RNLQGRIANLTSS
-109 EIVPGAKT
+109 NIVPGANT
-117 STNASGNSSPDSIV
+117 SNDTASNNSPDSIV
-131 SPTNASTASDFAPII
+131 NPTLASTADQFSPII
-146 TDSTQYDLSTDKQKK
+146 TDSTKYDLSTEKQKK

-169 PDVDEQAFSEFM
+169 PDVDEKAFNEFM
-181 SGKFKGNQGTRDART
+181 SGKFKGNEGTQGART
-196 ELELKTSFNQLR
+196 EVQLKSAFNQLR

-216 DFLKSQEGKM
+216 SFLKSQEGKM
-226 TDEEKRNRVATLTE
+226 TDEEKKNRVASLTE

-266 NARSNKTK
+266 NARSNRTK

-317 EEDDAAQRRF
+317 EEDDAAQKRF
-327 EEDPRFASAVM
+327 DEDPRFASAVM

-377 GQPVPKELV
+377 GQAVPSELV

-412 LKAASKHFETLR
+412 LKALQKHTETLR
-424 FLKQGLENTQ
+424 FLKQGLDNTS
-434 LVLGIGNKYA
+434 LVLGIGDKYE

-461 KTLSEILDESSNT
+461 KTLSEILDEGSNT

-500 QQIILKELGV
+500 QQIILNELGV

-521 NDQKNAIIDEIYQSG
+521 NDQKNAIIQEIYSSG

-543 AEAAKVAQ
+543 SEASKVAQ

-558 DLRGDPDLDI
+558 DLKGDPDLDI

-590 LKDVIAQA
+590 LKDVIQQA

-625 AREYNEELQFV
+625 TREYNEELQYV
-636 LNAEE
+636 LDGQE
-641 YEQHKIRISS
+641 YEQHKIRIAA
-651 DGLSFEGGWNPLTTD
+651 DGLSFTGGWNPLTTD
-666 TGSPN
+666 TGSAS

-679 FTNQKIDKLD
+679 FNNEKIDKLD
-689 GLVDP
+689 GFVDP

>member
-1 MSNINQNS
+1 MADVNQNS
-9 RLFDDGDATTY
+9 DLFNF
-20 AGMDFNQG
+20 DFSEAIPNLQ
-28 FKNLK
+28 KNLGEFGEDVK
-33 SNLGDFAD
+33 SIGGFL
-41 EVKAIGSFIT
+41 KAVNEFN
-51 QDTPAEKAAFI
+51 PAEKANYI
-62 ENNYQ
+62 NDNYQ
-67 TFTLDQLN
+67 TFDINQLN
-75 EAVDQMNSGI
+75 EAVKEMNSGV
-85 LQYNY
+85 LQYNANH
-90 RKDDIL
+90 DEIV
-96 RNLQARIANLTSS
+96 RNLQARIANLTSNN
-109 EIVPGAKT
+109 IVPGANT
-117 STNASGNSSPDSIV
+117 SSDTVSNNTPDSIV
-131 SPTNASTASDFAPII
+131 SPTLASTASQFGPII
-146 TDSTQYDLSTDKQKK
+146 TDSTKYDLSTEKQKK

-169 PDVDEQAFSEFM
+169 PDVDEEAFNEFI
-181 SGKFKGNQGTRDART
+181 SGKFKGNEGTKDVRT
-196 ELELKTSFNQLR
+196 EVQLKSAFNQLR

-216 DFLKSQEGKM
+216 QFLKSQEGKM
-226 TDEEKRNRVATLTE
+226 TDEEKKNRVASLTE

-289 TSQYI
+289 TSEYI

-377 GQPVPKELV
+377 GQPVPAELV

-412 LKAASKHFETLR
+412 LKALGKHAETLR
-424 FLKQGLENTQ
+424 FLKQGLDNTQ
-434 LVLGIGNKYA
+434 LVLGIGDKYA

-461 KTLSEILDESSNT
+461 KTLSEILDEGSNT

-500 QQIILKELGV
+500 QQIILNELGV

-590 LKDVIAQA
+590 LKDVIQQA

-625 AREYNEELQFV
+625 SREYNEELQYV
-636 LNAEE
+636 LNGEE
-641 YEQHKIRISS
+641 YEQHKIRIAP
-651 DGLSFEGGWNPLTTD
+651 DGLSFTGGWNPLTTD
-666 TGSPN
+666 TGSPT
-671 SSAQTSNY
+671 SSSQTSNY
-679 FTNQKIDKLD
+679 FNNQKIDRLE
-689 GLVDP
+689 GLVPP
-694 ELLEQLRN
+694 ELLDQLR

>member
-1 MSNINQNS
+1 MADVNQNS
-9 RLFDDGDATTY
+9 DLFNFDFSEAIPNLQKNLGEFGEDVKSIGGFLKAVN
-20 AGMDFNQG
+20 DFN
-28 FKNLK
+28 
-33 SNLGDFAD
+33 
-41 EVKAIGSFIT
+41 
-51 QDTPAEKAAFI
+51 PAERANYI
-62 ENNYQ
+62 NDNYQ
-67 TFTLDQLN
+67 TFNLNQLN
-75 EAVDQMNSGI
+75 EAVKEMNSGV
-85 LQYNY
+85 LQYNANH
-90 RKDDIL
+90 DEIV
-96 RNLQARIANLTSS
+96 RNLQARIANLTSNN
-109 EIVPGAKT
+109 IVPGANT
-117 STNASGNSSPDSIV
+117 SNDTVSNNTPDSIV
-131 SPTNASTASDFAPII
+131 SPTLASTASQFGPII
-146 TDSTQYDLSTDKQKK
+146 TDSTKYDLSTEKQKK

-169 PDVDEQAFSEFM
+169 PDVDEEAFNEFI
-181 SGKFKGNQGTRDART
+181 SGKFKGNEGTKDVRT
-196 ELELKTSFNQLR
+196 EVQLKSAFNQLR

-216 DFLKSQEGKM
+216 QFLKSQEGKM
-226 TDEEKRNRVATLTE
+226 TDEEKKNRVASLTE

-289 TSQYI
+289 TSEYI

-377 GQPVPKELV
+377 GQPVPAELV

-412 LKAASKHFETLR
+412 LKALGKHAETLR
-424 FLKQGLENTQ
+424 FLKQGLDNTQ
-434 LVLGIGNKYA
+434 LVLGIGDKYA

-461 KTLSEILDESSNT
+461 KTLSEILDEGSNT

-500 QQIILKELGV
+500 QQIILNELGV

-568 IKILETTQTFAFARY
+568 VKILETTQTFAFARY

-590 LKDVIAQA
+590 LKDVIQQA

-625 AREYNEELQFV
+625 SREYNEELQYV
-636 LNAEE
+636 LNGEE
-641 YEQHKIRISS
+641 YEQHKIRIAP
-651 DGLSFEGGWNPLTTD
+651 DGLSFTGGWNPLTTD
-666 TGSPN
+666 TGSPT
-671 SSAQTSNY
+671 SSSQTSNY
-679 FTNQKIDKLD
+679 FNNQKIDRLE
-689 GLVDP
+689 GLVPP
-694 ELLEQLRN
+694 ELLDQLR

>member
-1 MSNINQNS
+1 MADINQNS
-9 RLFDDGDATTY
+9 DLFNF
-20 AGMDFNQG
+20 DFSEAIPNLQ
-28 FKNLK
+28 KNLGEFGEDVK
-33 SNLGDFAD
+33 SIGGFL
-41 EVKAIGSFIT
+41 KAVNEFN
-51 QDTPAEKAAFI
+51 PAEKANYI
-62 ENNYQ
+62 NDNYQ
-67 TFTLDQLN
+67 TFDLNQLN
-75 EAVDQMNSGI
+75 EAVKEMNSGI
-85 LQYNY
+85 LQYNANH
-90 RKDDIL
+90 DEIV
-96 RNLQARIANLTSS
+96 RNLQGRIANLTSNN
-109 EIVPGAKT
+109 IVPGANT
-117 STNASGNSSPDSIV
+117 SNDTVSNNTPDSVV
-131 SPTNASTASDFAPII
+131 SPTLASTASQFGPII
-146 TDSTQYDLSTDKQKK
+146 TDSTQYDLSTERQKK

-169 PDVDEQAFSEFM
+169 PDVDEEAFNEFI
-181 SGKFKGNQGTRDART
+181 SGKFKGNQGTKDARN
-196 ELELKTSFNQLR
+196 EVQLKLAFNQLR

-216 DFLKSQEGKM
+216 QFLKSQEGKM
-226 TDEEKRNRVATLTE
+226 TDEEKKNRVASLTE

-289 TSQYI
+289 TSEYI

-343 DAGNRSGQ
+343 DEGNRSGQ

-377 GQPVPKELV
+377 GQPVPAELV

-424 FLKQGLENTQ
+424 FLKQGLDNTQ
-434 LVLGIGNKYA
+434 LVLNIGDKYE
-444 QQGKSVYGP
+444 QQGQAVYGP

-461 KTLSEILDESSNT
+461 KTLSEILDEGSNT
-474 FAEFFGQGDKAKAIK
+474 FAQFFGQGQRAKAIK
-489 EKIAGKSNLDQ
+489 EKIVGKDNLSQ
-500 QQIILKELGV
+500 QQIILNELGV
-510 DMDYNQLVSVA
+510 DADINTLIARA
-521 NDQKNAIIDEIYQSG
+521 NEAKNGVIDDIDNSG
-536 LSNEEKE
+536 MSPDEKA
-543 AEAAKVAQ
+543 AEKAKVAQ
-551 YYGQFQQ
+551 FYGQFQQ

-590 LKDVIAQA
+590 LKDVIQQA

-625 AREYNEELQFV
+625 AREYNEELQYV
-636 LNAEE
+636 LNREE
-641 YEQHKIRISS
+641 YEQHKIKIAGN
-651 DGLSFEGGWNPLTTD
+651 GLSFKGGWNPHQTD
-666 TGSPN
+666 TGSPT
-671 SSAQTSNY
+671 SSSQASSFYN
-679 FTNQKIDKLD
+679 NQKVDRLE
-689 GLVDP
+689 GLVPP
-694 ELLEQLRN
+694 ELLDQLR

>member
-1 MSNINQNS
+1 MADVNQNS
-9 RLFDDGDATTY
+9 DLFNFDFSEAIPNLKKNLGEFGEDVKSIGGFLKAVN
-20 AGMDFNQG
+20 DFN
-28 FKNLK
+28 
-33 SNLGDFAD
+33 
-41 EVKAIGSFIT
+41 
-51 QDTPAEKAAFI
+51 PAERANYI
-62 ENNYQ
+62 NDNYQ
-67 TFTLDQLN
+67 TFDINQLN
-75 EAVDQMNSGI
+75 EAVKEMNSGV
-85 LQYNY
+85 LQYNANH
-90 RKDDIL
+90 DEIV
-96 RNLQARIANLTSS
+96 RNLQARIANLTSNN
-109 EIVPGAKT
+109 IVPGANT
-117 STNASGNSSPDSIV
+117 SNDTVSNNTPDSIV
-131 SPTNASTASDFAPII
+131 SPTLASTASQFEPII
-146 TDSTQYDLSTDKQKK
+146 TDSTKYDLSTEKQKK

-169 PDVDEQAFSEFM
+169 PDVDEEAFNEFI
-181 SGKFKGNQGTRDART
+181 SGKFKGNEGTKDVRT
-196 ELELKTSFNQLR
+196 EVQLKSAFNQLR

-216 DFLKSQEGKM
+216 QFLKSQEGKM
-226 TDEEKRNRVATLTE
+226 TDEEKKNRVASLTE

-289 TSQYI
+289 TSEYI

-377 GQPVPKELV
+377 GQPVPAELV

-412 LKAASKHFETLR
+412 LKALGKHAETLR
-424 FLKQGLENTQ
+424 FLKQGLDNTQ
-434 LVLGIGNKYA
+434 LVLGIGDKYA

-461 KTLSEILDESSNT
+461 KTLSEILDEGSNT

-500 QQIILKELGV
+500 QQIILNELGV

-568 IKILETTQTFAFARY
+568 VKILETTQTFAFARY

-590 LKDVIAQA
+590 LKDVIQQA

-625 AREYNEELQFV
+625 SREYNEELQYV
-636 LNAEE
+636 LNGEE
-641 YEQHKIRISS
+641 YEQHKIRIAP
-651 DGLSFEGGWNPLTTD
+651 DGLSFTGGWNPLTTD
-666 TGSPN
+666 TGSPT
-671 SSAQTSNY
+671 SSSQTSNY
-679 FTNQKIDKLD
+679 FNNQKIDKLE
-689 GLVDP
+689 GLVPP
-694 ELLEQLRN
+694 ELLDQLR

>member
-1 MSNINQNS
+1 MAEVNQNS
-9 RLFDDGDATTY
+9 DLFNF
-20 AGMDFNQG
+20 DFSEAIPNLQ
-28 FKNLK
+28 KNLGEFGEDVK
-33 SNLGDFAD
+33 SIGGFL
-41 EVKAIGSFIT
+41 KAVNEFN
-51 QDTPAEKAAFI
+51 PAEKANYI
-62 ENNYQ
+62 NDNYQ
-67 TFTLDQLN
+67 TFDLNQLN
-75 EAVDQMNSGI
+75 EAVKEMNSGV
-85 LQYNY
+85 LQYNANH
-90 RKDDIL
+90 DEIV
-96 RNLQARIANLTSS
+96 RNLQARIANLTSNN
-109 EIVPGAKT
+109 IVPGANT
-117 STNASGNSSPDSIV
+117 SNDTVSNNTPDSVV
-131 SPTNASTASDFAPII
+131 SPTLASTASQFGPII
-146 TDSTQYDLSTDKQKK
+146 TDSTKYDLSTEKQKK

-169 PDVDEQAFSEFM
+169 PDVDEEAFNEFI
-181 SGKFKGNQGTRDART
+181 SGKFKGNEGTKDVRT
-196 ELELKTSFNQLR
+196 EVQLKSAFNQLR

-216 DFLKSQEGKM
+216 QFLKSQEGKM
-226 TDEEKRNRVATLTE
+226 TDEEKKNRVASLTE

-289 TSQYI
+289 TSEYI

-377 GQPVPKELV
+377 GQPVPAELV

-412 LKAASKHFETLR
+412 LKALGKHAETLR
-424 FLKQGLENTQ
+424 FLKQGLDNTQ
-434 LVLGIGNKYA
+434 LVLGIGDKYA

-461 KTLSEILDESSNT
+461 KTLSEILDEGSNT

-500 QQIILKELGV
+500 QQIILNELGV

-590 LKDVIAQA
+590 LKDVIQQA

-625 AREYNEELQFV
+625 SREYNEELQYV
-636 LNAEE
+636 LNGEE
-641 YEQHKIRISS
+641 YERHKIRLV
-651 DGLSFEGGWNPLTTD
+651 DGGLRFEGGWNPLTTD
-666 TGSPN
+666 TGSPT
-671 SSAQTSNY
+671 SSSQTSNY
-679 FTNQKIDKLD
+679 FNNQKIDKLE
-689 GLVDP
+689 GLVPP
-694 ELLEQLRN
+694 ELLDQLR